1 VNRTKVFKFQ
11 LEQKKPESDPRL
23 NYFMHLHST
32 FGFAFARCLAAFT
45 AIIQAIWFGAGLHA
59 FAAMYFIV
67 AARALGVGK

>member
-1 VNRTKVFKFQ
+1 
-11 LEQKKPESDPRL
+11 
-23 NYFMHLHST
+23 MHLHST
-32 FGFAFARCLAAFT
+32 FSFAFARCLAAFT